1 MAVRSGAETIIGNSS
16 ILNNAQFYQHAI
28 IGGPVNIRGFR
39 AQRFWGKSSFYNQN
53 ELRYITN
60 IKSRLMNAKAG
71 LVAFFDNGR
80 VWLPGEK
87 SGTLHTSYGGGI
99 LIAPFYKISASVTY
113 GISNESSLLQIGVNT
128 LF

>member
-1 MAVRSGAETIIGNSS
+1 METIVGNNS
-16 ILNNAQFYQHAI
+16 IVNNAQYTQHTI

-39 AQRFWGKSSFYNQN
+39 TQRFWGKTSFYNQN

-60 IKSRLMNAKAG
+60 IKTHFMNAKAG
-71 LVAFFDNGR
+71 LLAFFDNGR
-80 VWLPGEK
+80 VWLPGEN

-99 LIAPFYKISASVTY
+99 LIAPFYKISASFTY
-113 GISNESSLLQIGVNT
+113 GITNESRLLQLAVNT